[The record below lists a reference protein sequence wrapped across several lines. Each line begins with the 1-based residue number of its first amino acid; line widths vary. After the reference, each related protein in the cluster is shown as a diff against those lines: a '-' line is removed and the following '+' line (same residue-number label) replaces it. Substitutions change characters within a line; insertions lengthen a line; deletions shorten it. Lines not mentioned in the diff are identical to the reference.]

1 MYQADR
7 INQPSPD
14 RDCHC
19 SYRRA
24 RHRRSSLR
32 RRNRPGEWGAT
43 QPKCSNYLKRNEGV
57 PCNCVWA
64 DGTDHEDSYH
74 DQSCHMVNHRGTM
87 AESPWEDLCSSVSIC
102 SQSSD
107 EEMKP
112 VDRSRVE
119 MYPPGGDSRD
129 YPATVLS
136 LVPHSGPSAGLGPS
150 VDLGG
155 PPYPGLSPGMLDY

>member
-24 RHRRSSLR
+24 RRRRSSLR
-32 RRNRPGEWGAT
+32 RRNRPGEWGQHNPSA
-43 QPKCSNYLKRNEGV
+43 PLISRDDGV

-74 DQSCHMVNHRGTM
+74 DHSCPTVNHHRGM
-87 AESPWEDLCSSVSIC
+87 AESPWEDVCSSVSIC

-112 VDRSRVE
+112 VDRNRVE

-129 YPATVLS
+129 YPATVLN

-155 PPYPGLSPGMLDY
+155 PPYPG

>member
-24 RHRRSSLR
+24 RRRRSSLR
-32 RRNRPGEWGAT
+32 RRNRPGEWGQRSPSAPIVSKGMT
-43 QPKCSNYLKRNEGV
+43 ESPV
-57 PCNCVWA
+57 TVWA

-74 DQSCHMVNHRGTM
+74 DQSCHMVNHHRGTT

-112 VDRSRVE
+112 VDRNRVE
-119 MYPPGGDSRD
+119 MYPPAGDSRD
-129 YPATVLS
+129 YPATVLN
-136 LVPHSGPSAGLGPS
+136 LVPHTAPSAGLGPS

-155 PPYPGLSPGMLDY
+155 PPYPG